1 MSRDYPR
8 KNNLVKLLGH
18 FQLKSLKKE
27 EEKRMIELLREFIGC
42 FEDENPYLNRYLII
56 SIMKVL
62 DPILKENSTLC

>member
-1 MSRDYPR
+1 
-8 KNNLVKLLGH
+8 
-18 FQLKSLKKE
+18 LKKE